1 MDPMDYFLWDEF
13 LNPGKTYQCPNCGTL
28 LTEEEVSWSEEDQA
42 RVAVCPECGR
52 KGLVVE

>member
-13 LNPGKTYQCPNCGTL
+13 VNPGKRYQCRNCGTL
-28 LTEEEVSWSEEDQA
+28 FTDEEVSWSEEDQS
-42 RVAVCPECGR
+42 RVAVCPECGT